1 MTKQEA
7 INIKN
12 EILEKEGSLYIGN
25 TITIPGAV
33 LIQDVLDIINKYISE
48 SEEIK

>member
-1 MTKQEA
+1 MTNQEA

-25 TITIPGAV
+25 TIRIVGAV
-33 LIQDVLDIINKYISE
+33 MIKDIFDIIDKHITE
-48 SEEIK
+48 REGE